1 MPTILIAVEKPDPA
15 DHAAVE
21 QFNHVANVFY
31 SDEHYF
37 LLPADKGLEIFSNI
51 IQVSPLKISY
61 KFSVLLEEPQWHS
74 VPRNIVAKW
83 PKKV

>member
-15 DHAAVE
+15 DLAAVE
-21 QFNHVANVFY
+21 QFNRISNVFY

-51 IQVSPLKISY
+51 IQVSPLKVAY
-61 KFSVLLEEPQWHS
+61 KFSVLPEEPQWNH
-74 VPRNIVAKW
+74 VPRR
-83 PKKV
+83 